1 MPAFDEIIVI
11 EGEAQAIES
20 LPVFLEGD
28 LKESLLKDIALN
40 FFESL
45 PSILSVALQTKI
57 PPAQIHFINSD
68 LKNKIGNLS
77 SLETQKR
84 RLIQYLEIKN
94 IELFSSHH

>member
-1 MPAFDEIIVI
+1 MKLSWMEKT
-11 EGEAQAIES
+11 QSIES
-20 LPVFLEGD
+20 FPIFLEGD

-45 PSILSVALQTKI
+45 PSILSVALQSKI

-84 RLIQYLEIKN
+84 RLLQYLEIKN
-94 IELFSSHH
+94 LKLFQIIIK